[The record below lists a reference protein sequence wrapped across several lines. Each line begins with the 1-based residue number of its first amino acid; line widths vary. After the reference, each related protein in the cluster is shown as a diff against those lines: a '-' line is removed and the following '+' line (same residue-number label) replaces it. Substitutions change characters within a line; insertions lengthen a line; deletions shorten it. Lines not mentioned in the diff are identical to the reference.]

1 MFRPLTAIAAT
12 LCFAT
17 GCTSSSTQIAE
28 LPQDAPAL
36 SSYTYDAANNC
47 LRPHIEQYLRASD
60 QRILFLIDTI
70 GDESKNPL
78 DISSG
83 PLSFGGGLVLTSLM
97 RSSTPNDLVILPQA
111 RPRAAQIYFAGGGV
125 SGRDIVGFQQLYKV
139 NRIFGINGGFT
150 ANDQN
155 RALEGYGV
163 GGTVR
168 RDNIE
173 ARLDYGKRDDG
184 GRINLVLLIGDVAT
198 NRTLGSIR
206 LTGTE
211 RRNSSTF
218 NGTLEVNGF
227 GVGVSRDDV
236 VIDGIHNVQENL
248 LSAAHFYLWSAI
260 VPGNAE
266 EACLYGPETG
276 PASVNATA
284 TAFQDAPAVEKR
296 RLLQRALNE
305 FHGPTGIQVPETGII
320 DQQTITSIRSAEQAL
335 NLLPHTVGTYGQLYI
350 QLIERRGE
358 RDRSLKVASAPQPS
372 QAAPVQQTISQSRP
386 TEKTG
391 RRANSAAAASPSQP
405 PGPVAAAVATNVSYS
420 SQQRATRPQPVER
433 ARAWPPSGEGE
444 GRGDHGHDGNGMH

>member
-1 MFRPLTAIAAT
+1 MFRPFTAIAAT
-12 LCFAT
+12 FGIVA

-36 SSYTYDAANNC
+36 SSYTYDAANTC
-47 LRPHIEQYLRASD
+47 LRPHIERYLRASD

-125 SGRDIVGFQQLYKV
+125 SGRDIVGFQKLYKV

-260 VPGNAE
+260 VPGNE
-266 EACLYGPETG
+266 EDACLYGPETG

-284 TAFQDAPAVEKR
+284 TAFQDAPAAEKR

-305 FHGPTGIQVPETGII
+305 FHGPTGIQILETGVI
-320 DQQTITSIRSAEQAL
+320 DQQTITSIRVAEQAL
-335 NLLPHTVGTYGQLYI
+335 NLLPHTAGTYGQLYI

-358 RDRSLKVASAPQPS
+358 RNRRSEVASAPQPA
-372 QAAPVQQTISQSRP
+372 QAAQTQLAAAQSRP
-386 TEKTG
+386 IEEAG
-391 RRANSAAAASPSQP
+391 RRTRLGGTKVSTASTSTAAS
-405 PGPVAAAVATNVSYS
+405 AVATNASYS
-420 SQQRATRPQPVER
+420 DQRQTSVRQPSERTRS
-433 ARAWPPSGEGE
+433 WPPQEQD
-444 GRGDHGHDGNGMH
+444 RGGGHGHGGNGMH

>member
-1 MFRPLTAIAAT
+1 MFRSLVALMST
-12 LCFAT
+12 LGLVA

-28 LPQDAPAL
+28 LPQDAPVF
-36 SSYTYDAANNC
+36 SSHTYDAANSC
-47 LRPHIEQYLRASD
+47 LRPHIERYLRASD

-111 RPRAAQIYFAGGGV
+111 RPRAAQVYFAGGGF
-125 SGRDIVGFQQLYKV
+125 SGRDIAGFQQFYKV

-150 ANDQN
+150 AIDQN
-155 RALEGYGV
+155 RALEGYGI

-168 RDNIE
+168 KDNVE

-227 GVGVSRDDV
+227 GIGVSRDDV

-260 VPGNAE
+260 VPGNE
-266 EACLYGPETG
+266 EDVCLYGPQTG
-276 PASVNATA
+276 PAAINSVATA
-284 TAFQDAPAVEKR
+284 YQDASASGKR
-296 RLLQRALNE
+296 QLLQRALNE
-305 FHGPTGIQVPETGII
+305 FHGPTGIQVPETGVI
-320 DQQTITSIRSAEQAL
+320 DQQTIASMRSAEQAL
-335 NLLPHTVGTYGQLYI
+335 NLLPHSVGTYGQLYI

-358 RDRSLKVASAPQPS
+358 RNRNLKVASAAATPQPN
-372 QAAPVQQTISQSRP
+372 QAASAPQPAVQPIAAT
-386 TEKTG
+386 
-391 RRANSAAAASPSQP
+391 RAASKATAAYAAAAPSQP
-405 PGPVAAAVATNVSYS
+405 SVVPVSTVANVTSQRIVRS
-420 SQQRATRPQPVER
+420 SQPVENER
-433 ARAWPPSGEGE
+433 EWPPQRQDDGG
-444 GRGDHGHDGNGMH
+444 HGHGGNGMH